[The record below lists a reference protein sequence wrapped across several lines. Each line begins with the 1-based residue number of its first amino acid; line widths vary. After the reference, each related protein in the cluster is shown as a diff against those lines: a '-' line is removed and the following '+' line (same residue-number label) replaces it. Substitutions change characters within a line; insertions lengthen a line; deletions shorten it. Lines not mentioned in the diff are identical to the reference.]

1 MTKHRFKYVASQV
14 AVFLIFSTTLLW
26 SGANVAARA
35 AQGDEATGKEA
46 KSKKSTTSSEIEDII
61 KNLDYPELQVVPR
74 ASERLKLEAK
84 EEEST
89 WFLTHWPV
97 MISGLSTAAV
107 GAMTVSQ
114 QRDGISAKEKTDMAN
129 ITLVAEGMGAGWF
142 LAGLVLGFQRPY
154 SAGLARISKYPGKDE
169 RSVLMRE
176 RLAEE
181 SLERPATIMRPL
193 TVAAVLSNIT
203 LSIACGAY
211 MNDQGKLMAGGSAIL
226 GLLPVLFEDP
236 TIMIYDKHLEYKKK
250 IYGPLT
256 STGLGFDKNS
266 KTFYPTA
273 NFAWTF

>member
-1 MTKHRFKYVASQV
+1 
-14 AVFLIFSTTLLW
+14 
-26 SGANVAARA
+26 
-35 AQGDEATGKEA
+35 
-46 KSKKSTTSSEIEDII
+46 
-61 KNLDYPELQVVPR
+61 
-74 ASERLKLEAK
+74 
-84 EEEST
+84 
-89 WFLTHWPV
+89 
-97 MISGLSTAAV
+97 
-107 GAMTVSQ
+107 
-114 QRDGISAKEKTDMAN
+114 
-129 ITLVAEGMGAGWF
+129 
-142 LAGLVLGFQRPY
+142 
-154 SAGLARISKYPGKDE
+154 
-169 RSVLMRE
+169 MRE